1 MPEALSDSDSETEQP
16 PINKKHQQAFNDDDE
31 DESSQSYEEKD
42 SDLEIAA
49 RGNDDDS
56 EEEEEEGDFETQAKE
71 KFGLRGIY
79 EREKILQRLSEVRA
93 NFYNRLSSQ
102 KLINNTKGRI
112 PFSEHMT
119 ITNDKP
125 LEVPEALTVHDD
137 IKREIA
143 FYNLTRENVKKG
155 MEILVQAKIPISRP
169 DDFFA
174 EMLKTDEHMAKVK
187 SRLLQQQNKIKTF
200 EEKQSRMEN
209 KRFHKAIKAYK
220 QTERH

>member
-1 MPEALSDSDSETEQP
+1 M
-16 PINKKHQQAFNDDDE
+16 
-31 DESSQSYEEKD
+31 
-42 SDLEIAA
+42 EIAA
-49 RGNDDDS
+49 RDNQESD
-56 EEEEEEGDFETQAKE
+56 EEEGDLDTAAKE

-79 EREKILQRLSEVRA
+79 ERERIITRLNEIRA

-119 ITNDKP
+119 ITNDKA

-143 FYNLTRENVKKG
+143 FYNMTRENVKKG

-174 EMLKTDEHMAKVK
+174 EMLKSDEHMAKVK
-187 SRLLQQQNKIKTF
+187 SRLLQQQSKIKTF

-209 KRFHKAIKAYK
+209 KKFHKAIKAYK
-220 QTERH
+220 QTERHSEKRQNVEQINTLKKKIKERGGEEVDEREFNKIFNGGSNQ